1 MRTLWIFGSLALLSA
16 CSSYSVHCNKH
27 LRSINVPYRSVS
39 SVQPAAES
47 PAPPKAESP
56 ASPAEGSAVSQA
68 VGAASVK
75 P

>member
-27 LRSINVPYRSVS
+27 LRAINVPYRRVS
-39 SVQPAAES
+39 SVQPAAVS
-47 PAPPKAESP
+47 PAPPTAGAP
-56 ASPAEGSAVSQA
+56 ASPAEGPAVSSA

-75 P
+75 Q